1 VSVLAAA
8 ELFVLAMHATCTTA
22 CQLPPTAHTSCCLL
36 LLAWP
41 DTYNVMTL
49 QGVCMGPARN
59 SSDERLA
66 MAWKRTHS
74 QFSQDYNDRLFTGL
88 LVAAIAAIV
97 VFRFLVKIQILE
109 IVAWFCLVLL
119 EIYPRIYRGPGG
131 LYDTTVWK
139 AAAVVWEAAM
149 VLLFSVKGLLLLV
162 VAGGGWVWAWQRI
175 KQRRRKK
182 LLPQAYSHGN
192 VRDLDV

>member
-1 VSVLAAA
+1 MPTADVSCCVLLAAW
-8 ELFVLAMHATCTTA
+8 FVMCAV
-22 CQLPPTAHTSCCLL
+22 LP
-36 LLAWP
+36 
-41 DTYNVMTL
+41 

-149 VLLFSVKGLLLLV
+149 VLLFSVKGLLLLA
-162 VAGGGWVWAWQRI
+162 VAGGVWVWVWQRM

-182 LLPQAYSHGN
+182 LLPQAYSQGN
-192 VRDLDV
+192 IRDLDV